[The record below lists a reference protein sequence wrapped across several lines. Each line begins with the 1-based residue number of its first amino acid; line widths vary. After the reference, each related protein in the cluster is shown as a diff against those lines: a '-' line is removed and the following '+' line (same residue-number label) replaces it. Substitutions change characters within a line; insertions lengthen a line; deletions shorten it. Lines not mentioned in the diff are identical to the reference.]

1 VDSVTRHNEI
11 SIEDSMTIL
20 LSTFLSFESRIILRG
35 DFMHSY
41 HSILAGT
48 SRKMKIR
55 SVLLIVTIV
64 IAGISLIYFL
74 RPQLTITNEPVIAVF
89 PFDDQH
95 VVIYSVDVSG
105 ENVTVGEIGLTWKI
119 NLVSNTSEYDY
130 YEFFL
135 FENVRG
141 SAADIGEVGWIEGG
155 QTLIDLRS
163 DNLMVEDSS
172 EEHGNGAVQV
182 TTTIDALWNGSIEW
196 RFGVLLGSD
205 TFHPREASNG
215 IHFTISI
222 RAIHGADVNF
232 TLYGFS
238 YWSIYGYSF
247 DRILVRATEIIVFD
261 IPSQI

>member
-1 VDSVTRHNEI
+1 MR
-11 SIEDSMTIL
+11 
-20 LSTFLSFESRIILRG
+20 
-35 DFMHSY
+35 SY

-48 SRKMKIR
+48 SRKMKIL

-64 IAGISLIYFL
+64 IAGISLVYFF
-74 RPQLTITNEPVIAVF
+74 RPQLTITNEPVIAVT
-89 PFDDQH
+89 PFDDHH

-105 ENVTVGEIGLTWKI
+105 ENVTVGEIGFTWKI
-119 NLVSNTSEYDY
+119 TLVSNTSEYDY
-130 YEFFL
+130 YGFSL
-135 FENVRG
+135 FETVRG

-163 DNLMVEDSS
+163 DNLMVVDSS
-172 EEHGNGAVQV
+172 ETHGEGAVQV
-182 TTTIDALWNGSIEW
+182 TTSTDASWNGSIKW

-232 TLYGFS
+232 TIYGFS
-238 YWSIYGYSF
+238 DWSIYGYSF
-247 DRILVRATEIIVFD
+247 DRILIHATEVIVFD